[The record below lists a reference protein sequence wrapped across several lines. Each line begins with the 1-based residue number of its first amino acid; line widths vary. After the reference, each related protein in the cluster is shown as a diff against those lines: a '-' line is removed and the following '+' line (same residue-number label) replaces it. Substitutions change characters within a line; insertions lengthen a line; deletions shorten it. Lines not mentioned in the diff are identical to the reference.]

1 MSIQLS
7 IYWQQA
13 QNISWYWTD
22 DNQQYHG
29 ALEELQDQVQQR
41 NLANVATRLFLPSQ
55 WFTTFPLKMPKGN
68 KRVSPQMIGFAA
80 EEFLAQDIEDMHL
93 VMIGKPHDGTVMV
106 TATAKDPFF
115 QVVQTLKAR
124 HLTIFEAYDAGQ
136 FVLPNQG
143 THDVELRIENERV
156 TLRSGLVS
164 MEAHHQGFPQWFEHW
179 LSQSPLTETISII
192 IYSSDT
198 EGPARHLVTSL
209 ESNGHQVQWV
219 VQEPSDLAAWH
230 ETASTSK
237 TLGNLITA
245 GLRPNK
251 DNNRIQYWL
260 PATVAAL
267 FVLVVWAVTTSVT
280 SSRVIEQANQTW
292 AASETVFKQV
302 FGSNKRIQR
311 PLMVREMRN
320 LAATLNSQQGEGE
333 NANALML
340 LNDLRNAESTLL
352 LEDFRYNQSRNETN
366 FTIVS
371 ENNPDAFNHFET
383 LKNTL
388 IGKGYQVEYSASQD
402 RDAVRAKFKSVKGS

>member
-13 QNISWYWTD
+13 HDLSWYWAD
-22 DNQQYHG
+22 DDKQFHG

-41 NLANVATRLFLPSQ
+41 NLANVATRLFLPTR
-55 WFTTFPLKMPKGN
+55 WFTTFPLKIPKGN
-68 KRVSPQMIGFAA
+68 KRVSSQMIGFAA

-115 QVVQTLKAR
+115 TVVQTLKAR
-124 HLTIFEAYDAGQ
+124 QLTVFEAYDAGQ

-143 THDVELRIENERV
+143 THDVELRVDNGKV
-156 TLRSGLVS
+156 TLRSGLIS

-179 LSQSPLTETISII
+179 LSQSTLEETISII
-192 IYSSDT
+192 IYSADT
-198 EGPARHLVTSL
+198 DGPARHLVTSL

-219 VQEPSDLAAWH
+219 VQEPSDLATWH
-230 ETASTSK
+230 EAASSNK

-251 DNNRIQYWL
+251 GNNRIQYWL
-260 PATVAAL
+260 PVSIAAL
-267 FVLVVWAVTTSVT
+267 FVLVIWAVTSSLTSMKVNE
-280 SSRVIEQANQTW
+280 RANQTW

-311 PLMVREMRN
+311 PLMVREMRG
-320 LAATLNSQQGEGE
+320 LAASLSTQQGQAES
-333 NANALML
+333 ANALTL
-340 LNDLRNAESTLL
+340 LNDLRSAEETLL
-352 LEDFRYNQSRNETN
+352 LEDFRFNQSRNETN
-366 FTIVS
+366 FTIAS
-371 ENNPDAFNHFET
+371 ESNPDAFNHFEI
-383 LKNTL
+383 LKTTL

-402 RDAVRAKFKSVKGS
+402 RDAVRAKFKSVKGG